1 MLWLGIRWRATGSR
15 RDLALGALVTG
26 LAFGNHLSAAFL
38 VPATLFFVWRTAR
51 RAPPPPGVWTWTLA
65 LAMLGP
71 LTYLYL
77 PLRYT
82 AAPALD
88 WARANG
94 VDLTTLDGFLWM
106 VRARL
111 FGPFMFPYGP
121 FELLGEVFAL
131 GAHLWRSFLGVGILA
146 AAFGLW
152 VQARRDGTL
161 AATLGLIALGHAA
174 FFVNYDVED
183 KNTMFV
189 PVFIVLAFWLAEAL
203 GAAADHLAAGDGR
216 RPAAWLL
223 ASVTVLIV
231 GWLTWSTFPRV
242 DLHRYD
248 EPRTFGERVLRDA
261 PRDALIA
268 GTWFNITP
276 LLYLQAVEG
285 LRRDVEIFD
294 WGTHSLAR
302 QAALTAGGLSRRDA
316 RRLARESVRNR
327 IEIEVATGRTVLA
340 LENDE
345 TLSGAFAL
353 EPRGDIFTLCAPE
366 GCR

>member
-1 MLWLGIRWRATGSR
+1 
-15 RDLALGALVTG
+15 
-26 LAFGNHLSAAFL
+26 
-38 VPATLFFVWRTAR
+38 
-51 RAPPPPGVWTWTLA
+51 
-65 LAMLGP
+65 
-71 LTYLYL
+71 
-77 PLRYT
+77 
-82 AAPALD
+82 
-88 WARANG
+88 
-94 VDLTTLDGFLWM
+94 
-106 VRARL
+106 
-111 FGPFMFPYGP
+111 
-121 FELLGEVFAL
+121 
-131 GAHLWRSFLGVGILA
+131 
-146 AAFGLW
+146 
-152 VQARRDGTL
+152 
-161 AATLGLIALGHAA
+161 
-174 FFVNYDVED
+174 
-183 KNTMFV
+183 
-189 PVFIVLAFWLAEAL
+189 VLAFWLAEAL